1 MEKKNLCG
9 LTAEEIFGIIIQGG
23 YEFRHAVTIAH
34 LIYKKRTADFSKF
47 NRLPKKLLEF
57 IDRNTATIISEP
69 VASEVS
75 ADRSVKYLFRNRSG
89 IQYETVYIPD
99 GKRNTVCVSTQSGC
113 RMGCPFCMTAKYG
126 FHGNLAAGDIL
137 TQILGL
143 PHAGNVTHIVFMG
156 MGEPLDNIESV
167 LQACRIMTA
176 EWGMAVSPRN
186 ITISTVGIA
195 QGVRRFLDE
204 SGCNLTLSLYSPF
217 DEERARVIPAERKHP
232 VSEILEIIRNYP
244 VRKRR
249 RLSIAYVMIREVNDT
264 DRHLAG
270 LIKLLKDTGIR
281 VNLLPYHPVKD
292 DPLSSSPEE
301 RIMVFKHNLVMSGI
315 SASVRKSRGA
325 DISAACG
332 LLATGLKQEEEE
344 NDHH

>member
-9 LTAEEIFGIIIQGG
+9 LTAEEIFGIIKQKGF
-23 YEFRHAVTIAH
+23 EFRHAVTIAN
-34 LIYKKRTADFSKF
+34 LIYKKRIKDFSRVNK
-47 NRLPKKLLEF
+47 LPKSLLEF
-57 IDRNTATIISEP
+57 LDQNTTTIISEP
-69 VASEVS
+69 VAAEES
-75 ADRSVKYLFRNRSG
+75 ADKSVKYLFRNLSG
-89 IQYETVYIPD
+89 MQFETVYIPD

-126 FHGNLAAGDIL
+126 FHGDLAAGDIL

-156 MGEPLDNIESV
+156 MGEPLDNIDSV
-167 LQACRIMTA
+167 LQTCRIMTA

-186 ITISTVGIA
+186 ITVSTVGIA

-232 VSEILEIIRNYP
+232 VLEILEIMRNYP

-264 DRHLAG
+264 DSHLAG
-270 LIKLLKDTGIR
+270 IVKMLKDTGIR

-292 DPLSSSPEE
+292 DPLSSSQEE
-301 RIMVFKHNLVMSGI
+301 KMMFFKHNLVMSGI
-315 SASVRKSRGA
+315 SASVRKSRGR

-332 LLATGLKQEEEE
+332 LLATGLKTKA
-344 NDHH
+344 